1 LQNCRI
7 DSAFEI
13 MKQKNGMAVVLLL
26 LISSISFGQVKTEH
40 LVFADTNLEEGTA
53 DAYQMVEYKVLNV
66 CKGKIPGETIRVA
79 HVVGTAKDLILG
91 QVVCRRVRTTDGFRT
106 FAADLLKYDGILV
119 PEEDLSDYIFEGFR
133 APCSCP
139 VP

>member
-1 LQNCRI
+1 
-7 DSAFEI
+7 

-40 LVFADTNLEEGTA
+40 LVFAGEVFEVQDTNLEEGTA